1 MPTKSK
7 GKKQSRGKGKAGASR
22 KPSLPK
28 AQVATVAVVVSDR
41 KKATDW
47 YTRNLGL
54 DVVESMDHWVAV
66 GRKGKGGLLHLC
78 QLSEFETNAPLE
90 PGNSGIT
97 LRIPG
102 SDFVAACAALKDA
115 GVEFIEGPKKES
127 WGWYATVRDPD
138 GNELFLMPDL

>member
-1 MPTKSK
+1 MPTKKKSK
-7 GKKQSRGKGKAGASR
+7 SRGKGKARTSG

-28 AQVATVAVVVSDR
+28 AQVATVAIVVSDR

-47 YTRNLGL
+47 YTRSLGL

-78 QLSEFETNAPLE
+78 QLSEFEANAPLE

-97 LRIPG
+97 LRVPG
-102 SDFVAACAALKDA
+102 SDFVAACEVLKSN
-115 GVEFIEGPKKES
+115 GVEFTEGPKKES